1 MGLGHNA
8 RVFWVVRLL
17 CILFVA
23 VMAGCATAPRADYA
37 RPPADPVVESP
48 TPVLSETVVSA
59 EAILAPPPEHA
70 PITPAIPVPA
80 APPVTNPPP
89 VVTRNMPPVAVP
101 IVEAW
106 VPLAKWCG
114 AKGLSGLTRQ
124 TGTPHPTYQI
134 QLPQGLLV
142 LHVGSL
148 HATFNGVQIRLGFA
162 PQMISGQ
169 PFVHSLDLA
178 KTVEPLQRL
187 ADIPAGFGGAVIL
200 LDPGHGGPDAGA
212 ASVLRGHSEKDF
224 ALDWALRLRSLLVA
238 QGWQVH
244 LTRTNDV
251 EVPVAVR
258 AQMAESL
265 RASLF
270 VSLHLN
276 SAGVNR
282 TESGVETYCLTPARM
297 PSSLT
302 RGYPDDLRASFPNN
316 LFDVQNLQLAVRV
329 HRALTSIPG
338 TTDRGVRRARFLGVL
353 RPQQRPAIL
362 VEGGYLSQPAE
373 ARLIATTAHRQKLAE
388 AVARGIGTPRQQIAE
403 IPH

>member
-1 MGLGHNA
+1 MH
-8 RVFWVVRLL
+8 
-17 CILFVA
+17 
-23 VMAGCATAPRADYA
+23 
-37 RPPADPVVESP
+37 VE
-48 TPVLSETVVSA
+48 
-59 EAILAPPPEHA
+59 
-70 PITPAIPVPA
+70 
-80 APPVTNPPP
+80 
-89 VVTRNMPPVAVP
+89 R
-101 IVEAW
+101 
-106 VPLAKWCG
+106 
-114 AKGLSGLTRQ
+114 
-124 TGTPHPTYQI
+124 
-134 QLPQGLLV
+134 
-142 LHVGSL
+142 L
-148 HATFNGVQIRLGFA
+148 HANFNGVQFRLGFA
-162 PQMISGQ
+162 PQMIGGQ

-178 KTVEPLQRL
+178 KTVEPLQHL
-187 ADIPAGFGGAVIL
+187 SDIPAGFGGAVIL

-251 EVPVAVR
+251 EVPVALR

-276 SAGVNR
+276 SAGANR